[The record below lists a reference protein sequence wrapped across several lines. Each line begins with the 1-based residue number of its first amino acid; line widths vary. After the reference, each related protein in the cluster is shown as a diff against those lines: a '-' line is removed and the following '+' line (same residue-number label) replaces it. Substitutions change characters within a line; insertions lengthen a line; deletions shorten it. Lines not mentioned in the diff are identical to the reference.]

1 MEKENR
7 KPVAFGLTVLGAVAR
22 VVPHPWNLAPVGGM
36 SLFAGAR
43 LPGWQAYLLPL
54 VLMAITDPFVG
65 GYSKATPFIYLSFL
79 INVRIGR
86 MLRSSENPLYIGA
99 AAVLCSVQFFL
110 ISNLAVWW
118 GFGFPHTLAGLASCY
133 TLALPFFAPTLV
145 SDLLTSGFLFGLHAV
160 LTRKVYRP
168 ERLIDPV

>member
-1 MEKENR
+1 MIR
-7 KPVAFGLTVLGAVAR
+7 RPVALGLTVLGAVAR
-22 VVPHPWNLAPVGGM
+22 VVPHPWNFAPVGGM

-43 LPGWQAYLLPL
+43 LPGWQAYLLPI
-54 VLMAITDPFVG
+54 VLMAVTDPFVG
-65 GYSKATPFIYLSFL
+65 GYSRATPFIYLSFL
-79 INVRIGR
+79 INVAIGR
-86 MLRSSENPLYIGA
+86 KLRATENPLRIGG

-110 ISNLAVWW
+110 ISNFAVWL
-118 GFGFPHTLAGLASCY
+118 GFNFPHTWAGLVSCY

-160 LTRKVYRP
+160 LTRKEYRP